1 MDINNIDAKKS
12 ELALK
17 TASKEV
23 SSMALQMK
31 LLVEEKEKEFKGI
44 LPMAETQNDYDFCK
58 KVRADLMPMR
68 SALEAARKTLKAPI
82 LEAGKLVDETLKPLA
97 ERVRDIYEPF
107 ETAYREVDKR
117 KEVRKQARLKKI
129 SDGFEL
135 LNGAITKAVGQSSE
149 VITAIIEDLADFD
162 LDPAVF
168 MEQTDTAA
176 ATHGETMEKL
186 SAMLIQQLKIEEF
199 DEREKAMA
207 KREAEMEA
215 INAAEKKRIAD
226 EIFAKEEAEQNAKRE
241 AELKQAREEA
251 AELARINAKAAHE
264 EELRQAAQAQAEA
277 VEKAKADE
285 LARINQEKAQADAD
299 AKRREENKAH
309 FAKVNR
315 AVLTEILKTGITE
328 KQGKAI
334 ITMVAKKEAATM
346 YIKY

>member
-31 LLVEEKEKEFKGI
+31 ALVDEKEKEYKGI
-44 LPMAETQNDYDFCK
+44 VPMAETQNDYDFCK

-117 KEVRKQARLKKI
+117 KEARKQARLKKI

-135 LNGAITKAVGQSSE
+135 LNSAITKAIGQSSE

-162 LDPAVF
+162 LDPDVF
-168 MEQTDTAA
+168 MEQTDLAA
-176 ATHGETMEKL
+176 ATHSETMEKL

-199 DEREKAMA
+199 DEREKAMI
-207 KREAEMEA
+207 KREAE
-215 INAAEKKRIAD
+215 IK
-226 EIFAKEEAEQNAKRE
+226 AKEEAEQKRINDEIFAKDLAEKNAQRE

-264 EELRQAAQAQAEA
+264 EELRQVSQAQAEA
-277 VEKAKADE
+277 IEKAKADE
-285 LARINQEKAQADAD
+285 LARIKRENEQAEAEA
-299 AKRREENKAH
+299 AKREADKKH
-309 FAKVNR
+309 FAKINR

-334 ITMVAKKEAATM
+334 ITMVAKKQAATM